1 MLKETD
7 LPRESEWK
15 SYFSPNQTL
24 LSIGLRRGMRLADLG
39 CGYGTFTIPAAQLV
53 GKKGSVYSI
62 DIDRKMVEKVRKK
75 ARELK
80 LTNVHARVG
89 DILTIDEKK
98 LRIPRQS
105 LDIVLLANIIHGTR
119 KKVHLLNSLR
129 RILRPSGSIAI
140 INWKLQKTP
149 RGPPMRMRPTE
160 DEMLRCLVKAGYI
173 RRRILQVPPY
183 HYAILARIPKNEL
196 NKMPKNFHQNRKSF

>member
-15 SYFSPNQTL
+15 SYFRPKQTL

-53 GKKGSVYSI
+53 GKRGSVYSI

-80 LTNVHARVG
+80 LTNLHASVG

-119 KKVHLLNSLR
+119 RKVHLLNSLR
-129 RILRPSGSIAI
+129 RILRPSGSVAI
-140 INWKLQKTP
+140 INWKLEKTP
-149 RGPPMRMRPTE
+149 RGPPMRIRPTE
-160 DEMLRCLVKAGYI
+160 DETILCLIKAGYI
-173 RRRILQVPPY
+173 SPRISQLPPY
-183 HYAILARIPKNEL
+183 HYAILARLPKNEL
-196 NKMPKNFHQNRKSF
+196 SKIPSV